1 MKKIFI
7 SMLAMVFSAN
17 GFAAA
22 NVEKEN
28 MYCFSLPQKQGV
40 YVCKPWSEWAA
51 AQTDS
56 KVKIEK
62 VQDLNTALDA
72 ATAPVLAKNK
82 RLTSVEARNLL
93 EHGDK
98 TWMIQIALAANEA
111 NADSIVSKLKAKGYP
126 TKKSMTSKGVRVMV
140 GPNDYQTASE
150 LKKKIQG
157 DNSLGAKSAWLF
169 NWGTSLQ

>member
-17 GFAAA
+17 CFAAA
-22 NVEKEN
+22 NLEKEN

-51 AQTDS
+51 NPVAS
-56 KVKIEK
+56 KAK
-62 VQDLNTALDA
+62 VEVEDLNTALEA

-82 RLTSVEARNLL
+82 RLTSAEARNLL

-150 LKKKIQG
+150 LKKKIQD
-157 DNSLGAKSAWLF
+157 DNSLGAKTAWLF